1 MRCLLAGLI
10 EIRSAFFFT
19 SNVPK
24 PCMEIIFPSSSCRVI
39 SDSKEVT
46 NSEESFKVYPNL
58 RDNSEVNSLLFK
70 IQALKL

>member
-1 MRCLLAGLI
+1 
-10 EIRSAFFFT
+10 
-19 SNVPK
+19 
-24 PCMEIIFPSSSCRVI
+24 MEIIFPSSSCRVI

-46 NSEESFKVYPNL
+46 NSEVSFKVYPNL